1 MSEISLR
8 RSPRL
13 RKRDVRLGLLASAQV
28 TLSERKAALFPSLP
42 SCISMRLDGRPA
54 QTANTDTDKREKGV
68 VRRCYCY
75 TLSGAVEPPLGYL
88 RHFAAVT
95 EPA

>member
-13 RKRDVRLGLLASAQV
+13 RKRDVRLGLKLKREESRA
-28 TLSERKAALFPSLP
+28 FP
-42 SCISMRLDGRPA
+42 I
-54 QTANTDTDKREKGV
+54 KREKVV
-68 VRRCYCY
+68 VRRCY
-75 TLSGAVEPPLGYL
+75 TLSGAVDPPLGYL

-95 EPA
+95 ELA